1 MQLSKF
7 IKLLYKRKYVL
18 VVVPLVAV
26 IITYFLVRKLPD
38 TYRSHARISTGLVD
52 QSQQI
57 LNSEILSQE
66 LKIQQGFSN
75 LIEILRL
82 KKTFDQLS
90 YRLIIH
96 DLTDKKPYRQ
106 ASKLVKQLNPSA
118 RAHALEVYREKLAK
132 RESLSLWDDDQK
144 GLNLVLAS
152 MGYDEVSLQKKIITY
167 RVGNSDF
174 IDVEFESENPF
185 LSAYVVNTLI
195 NEFFDYYGIYI
206 KNNQQRTTN
215 LLDTLMKQKYEVMS
229 EKMKEL
235 RDYKIKNRVLNLN
248 EQSRILFSQITDFET
263 RLQVAKR
270 DVAAYNAAIKG
281 INDKFDPKDR
291 KYLESVV
298 VDINQKIIGTRE
310 QLKQATADLIKSNYG
325 AKQKAKQD
333 SIRKVLGD
341 EILENTDRL
350 ITSPLVTKQNLISQ
364 LINTELSRDIAEGSI
379 PVLESEIRDLN
390 EKFDILVPHEATIQN
405 YERGVDVAGREYLDM
420 QNRYNR
426 SNLESSVGISLRQ
439 VEMAMPGPPI
449 PSKKMLLVA
458 LSGIVSFVFCF
469 VTLFVIFYLDNSIQ
483 NVQDLANQTKM
494 PVLSYLPFIN
504 TAMLDLTEVW
514 KNQSQTNRKTIAF
527 KNLIRS
533 LRFELEREM
542 GGKKILAITSV
553 VPEEGKSL
561 IALGLAFAYS
571 MVNKKVLLIDGN
583 FDKPTITETT
593 NTPFYVEDFF
603 KNRISVAEIMNDTK
617 ISVLGN
623 RGADISL
630 FEFCEESIVKPKLAY
645 VRDMFDVIIIEAP
658 ALDKL
663 NKSREWIVLSDK
675 VLGVFQAGATIRQNR
690 KQHVAYLERLGPAFA
705 GWVLNKVSIN
715 RLEKVPK

>member
-38 TYRSHARISTGLVD
+38 SYKSHARISTGLVD
-52 QSQQI
+52 ESQQI
-57 LNSEILSQE
+57 LSSEILSQE

-96 DLTDKKPYRQ
+96 DLTDKKPYRP

-118 RAHALEVYREKLAK
+118 RAHALDVYREKLAK
-132 RESLSLWDDDQK
+132 RESLSLWDADQN
-144 GLNLVLAS
+144 GLNTVLAS
-152 MGYDEVSLQKKIITY
+152 MGYDEVSLQKKIIIY

-174 IDVEFESENPF
+174 IDIEFESENPF
-185 LSAYVVNTLI
+185 LSAYVINTLI
-195 NEFFDYYGIYI
+195 SEFFDFYGNYI

-215 LLDTLMKQKYEVMS
+215 LLDTLMKQKYEVMN
-229 EKMKEL
+229 EKMQEL

-263 RLQVAKR
+263 RLQAAKK
-270 DVAAYNAAIKG
+270 DVAAYNAG
-281 INDKFDPKDR
+281 IDGVNAKFSPTER
-291 KYLESVV
+291 KYLESTL
-298 VDINQKIIGTRE
+298 VDINLEIIGTRE
-310 QLKQATADLIKSNYG
+310 QLRLATAELIKSNYG

-333 SIRKVLGD
+333 SIRKVLED
-341 EILENTDRL
+341 QIQETTERL
-350 ITSPLVTKQNLISQ
+350 IASPLTSKQSLIAQ
-364 LINTELSRDIAEGSI
+364 RINTELQRDIAAGSI
-379 PVLESEIRDLN
+379 PVLEQQIKELN
-390 EKFDILVPHEATIQN
+390 QKFDILVPHEAIIQN

-420 QNRYNR
+420 QGRYNR

-449 PSKKMLLVA
+449 PSKKTLLIA
-458 LSGIVSFVFCF
+458 LSGMVSFVFCF
-469 VTLFVIFYLDNSIQ
+469 VTLFIIFYLDNSVE
-483 NVQDLANQTKM
+483 NVLDLANQTKM

-504 TAMLDLTEVW
+504 TAMLDLSEVW
-514 KNQSQTNRKTIAF
+514 KNQTHTNRKTIAF

-542 GGKKILAITSV
+542 DGKRILAITSL

-593 NTPFYVEDFF
+593 NTPFYVEDFL
-603 KNRISVAEIMNDTK
+603 KNRISVSEIMNDTK

-630 FEFCEESIVKPKLAY
+630 FEFCEENIVKPKLAY
-645 VRDMFDVIIIEAP
+645 LRDMFDIIIIEAP

-663 NKSREWIVLSDK
+663 NKSREWIVLADK

-690 KQHVAYLERLGPAFA
+690 KQNVAYLERLGDVFA

>member
-38 TYRSHARISTGLVD
+38 TFKSHARISTGLVD

-57 LNSEILSQE
+57 LNLEDLTQE
-66 LKIQQGFSN
+66 LKVQQGFSN

-90 YRLIIH
+90 YRLILH
-96 DLTDKKPYRQ
+96 DLTDKKPYRP

-118 RAHALEVYREKLAK
+118 RAHAIEVYKNKLAN
-132 RESLSLWDDDQK
+132 RETLSLWDADQN
-144 GLNLVLAS
+144 GLNIVLAS
-152 MGYDEVSLQKKIITY
+152 MGYDEASLQKKVITY

-174 IDVEFESENPF
+174 IDLEFESENPF
-185 LSAYVVNTLI
+185 LSAFVVNTLI
-195 NEFFDYYGIYI
+195 SEFFDYYGSYI
-206 KNNQQRTTN
+206 KNNQRRATN
-215 LLDTLMKQKYEVMS
+215 VLDTLMKRKYEVMN
-229 EKMKEL
+229 EKMQEL

-263 RLQVAKR
+263 RLQVAIR

-281 INDKFDPKDR
+281 INEKFDPKDR
-291 KYLESVV
+291 RYLESVV
-298 VDINQKIIGTRE
+298 VDVNQKIIGTRE
-310 QLKQATADLIKSNYG
+310 QLRQATVDLIKSNFG
-325 AKQKAKQD
+325 AKQKMRQD
-333 SIRKVLGD
+333 SLRKVLGD

-350 ITSPLVTKQNLISQ
+350 ITSPLITKQNLISQ
-364 LINTELSRDIAEGSI
+364 LITSELSRDIAAGSI

-390 EKFDILVPHEATIQN
+390 AKFDILVPHEANIQN

-426 SNLESSVGISLRQ
+426 SNLESSVGTNLRQ
-439 VEMAMPGPPI
+439 IEMAMPGPPI
-449 PSKKMLLVA
+449 PSKKMLLVGLA
-458 LSGIVSFVFCF
+458 GMVSFVFCF
-469 VTLFVIFYLDNSIQ
+469 VTLFVIFYLDASVQ
-483 NVQDLANQTKM
+483 NVQDLANQTKL

-504 TAMLDLTEVW
+504 TSMLDLSEVW
-514 KNQSQTNRKTIAF
+514 KNQQQVNRKTIAF

-542 GGKKILAITSV
+542 DGKKNLAITSLV
-553 VPEEGKSL
+553 NDEGKSL

-571 MVNKKVLLIDGN
+571 MVNKKVVLIDGN
-583 FDKPTITETT
+583 FDKPTITEITG
-593 NTPFYVEDFF
+593 TPFYLEDYL
-603 KNRISVAEIMNDTK
+603 KNRISVAEIMNNNK

-645 VRDMFDVIIIEAP
+645 LRDVFDVIIIEAP
-658 ALDKL
+658 SLDKL

-675 VLGVFQAGATIRQNR
+675 VLGVFQAGATIRQSR
-690 KQHVAYLERLGPAFA
+690 KEQVAYLERLGPAFA
-705 GWVLNKVSIN
+705 GWVLNKVYIN